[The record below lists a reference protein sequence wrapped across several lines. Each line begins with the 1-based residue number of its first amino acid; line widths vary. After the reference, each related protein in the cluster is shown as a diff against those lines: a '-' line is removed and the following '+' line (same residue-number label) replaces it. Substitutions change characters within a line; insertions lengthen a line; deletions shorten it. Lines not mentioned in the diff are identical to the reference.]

1 MPKMYI
7 TVPYR
12 SSSAIKNLQVDAL
25 NSKALCT
32 FTNGKVYEYDNVS
45 KRAIINVLFNP
56 DVSLGF
62 WVNNNLVNSQRAEQT
77 PELSDE
83 LAAQQI
89 KTDVQSNPDEY
100 QLLAARFDK
109 LDKKLEGDLK
119 AKRNKL
125 DAILKEDKV
134 NLPEFA

>member
-32 FTNGKVYEYDNVS
+32 FTNGRCYEYDNVS

-83 LAAQQI
+83 LSAQQI

-100 QLLAARFDK
+100 QLLAARFDA
-109 LDKKLEGDLK
+109 LDKKLEAELP
-119 AKRNKL
+119 KL
-125 DAILKEDKV
+125 A
-134 NLPEFA
+134 

>member
-1 MPKMYI
+1 MPSMYI

-32 FTNGKVYEYDNVS
+32 FTNGRCYEYDNVS

-77 PELSDE
+77 PELSDKLFDTQVRTDALLNRE
-83 LAAQQI
+83 GYAKLA
-89 KTDVQSNPDEY
+89 KKNEEV
-100 QLLAARFDK
+100 K
-109 LDKKLEGDLK
+109 LP
-119 AKRNKL
+119 A
-125 DAILKEDKV
+125 
-134 NLPEFA
+134 FA